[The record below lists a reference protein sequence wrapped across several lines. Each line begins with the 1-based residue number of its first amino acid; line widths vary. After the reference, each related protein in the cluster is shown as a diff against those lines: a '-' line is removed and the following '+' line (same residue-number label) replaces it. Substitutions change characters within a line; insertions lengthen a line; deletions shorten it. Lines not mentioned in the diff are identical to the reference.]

1 VTGEDGE
8 LRIKGKGYGWLKTLS
23 DGEAGRQGYEILKEE
38 TDDSKT
44 LEKEEYHEI
53 FRILKKNSVEY
64 SENSNGIFFDIN
76 TVSDEILDKLVTFM
90 ELCKTQ
96 RSEEKKRNAE
106 MESIRTKQLKDT
118 AH

>member
-1 VTGEDGE
+1 MNLD
-8 LRIKGKGYGWLKTLS
+8 RDIKDISDLKG
-23 DGEAGRQGYEILKEE
+23 GYERRKQFL
-38 TDDSKT
+38 DDTKT

-53 FRILKKNSVEY
+53 FRILKKNDVEY

-76 TVSDEILDKLVTFM
+76 TVSDEILEKLVAFM

-96 RSEEKKRNAE
+96 RSDEKKRNAE
-106 MESIRTKQLKDT
+106 METIRTKQLKDT

>member
-1 VTGEDGE
+1 MDLTKDINDVPD
-8 LRIKGKGYGWLKTLS
+8 LK
-23 DGEAGRQGYEILKEE
+23 RGYEKRKQFL
-38 TDDSKT
+38 DDTKG

-53 FRILKKNSVEY
+53 FRILKKNDVEY

-76 TVSDEILDKLVTFM
+76 TVSDEILDKLVAFM

-96 RSEEKKRNAE
+96 RSDEKKRNAE
-106 MESIRTKQLKDT
+106 METIRTKQLKDT

>member
-1 VTGEDGE
+1 ME
-8 LRIKGKGYGWLKTLS
+8 KGIPDLKR
-23 DGEAGRQGYEILKEE
+23 AYERRKQFL
-38 TDDSKT
+38 DDTKT

-53 FRILKKNSVEY
+53 FRILKKNEVEY

-76 TVSDEILDKLVTFM
+76 TVSDEIFEKLIAFM

-96 RSEEKKRNAE
+96 RSDEKKRNAE
-106 MESIRTKQLKDT
+106 METIRTKQLKDT